1 MEDVKIMENMK
12 EVLKKARKAK
22 HKKPRSHQEP
32 DDSES
37 QCDSISEILNQK
49 WKFSSPPATVNTEE
63 ETISPRVNAFAL
75 MMKKPE
81 PLSQISPEVNGV
93 KKKKKK
99 YTRKPKY
106 NKLDGVNGNT
116 SDISLVDENIDGLN
130 SERNSNGSTNAMM
143 KYLNEAEGGTRAEQE
158 TGGQEEARA
167 EEATTKKRIRS
178 AETSTDVVTS
188 LCKKRKS
195 DKFLLDSNGNSH
207 KTPTKEAPEPEVE
220 TPTYQSG
227 RPRRS
232 CAGKI
237 SYEFLVSP
245 DKASSPEASQK
256 RQMRSRKKADDEDV
270 FVVDDDS
277 PEKDKKPRKLA
288 PLFVKKVP
296 KPAIDPAVEA
306 ARRTFLL
313 SGLPEDMRNSIDK
326 QRQYEDEIVF
336 NDLIAFPSISH
347 ITQLRRD
354 DGLNGITDAMWR
366 KSRVQIKAA
375 DEEWSGVR
383 RCQLERGMFTECS
396 GDEVVSVI
404 SDEIRS
410 VERKPIEDVK
420 QIVKAMKEE
429 FDNFPTNRCFKQL
442 HWKYQNA
449 RGESPD
455 SDYIN
460 ESESDKTLLFVD
472 IFKPNSFD
480 EFLVNLKPIKELQKF
495 LLSWSDK
502 TDDDYDSDDSSSRRS
517 TPGMNNYAVLTGA
530 GGGKTGAVYALANS
544 LNYQVIEI
552 NAGSRR
558 SGKKMLQ
565 DLLEAT
571 QSHRVKD
578 KSVKLFTSSEETEN
592 SQESNC
598 DASPGAKSIIL
609 IEDAELVFEADDGF
623 VSSIQQ
629 LISISKRP
637 VLLTSNTRACQHL
650 QKFIQKNEIVFE
662 RPKNVNHIGRYLSLL
677 CLAANYQISTAAI
690 EQLYVL
696 NGHDL
701 RRTIN
706 EIEFFIRS
714 GNTRANG
721 GDLMDLYRRPRRE
734 WSNKRQLNYGVNSLS
749 TICFESSIVS
759 SFAVM
764 SRERADNGEVSYQ
777 QRQLTD
783 EIDEYLAERNAV
795 DAQQDSAGGEQNLIS
810 R

>member
-22 HKKPRSHQEP
+22 HKKPRSHQKP

-37 QCDSISEILNQK
+37 QGDSISEILNQK
-49 WKFSSPPATVNTEE
+49 WMFSSPPATAKTEE
-63 ETISPRVNAFAL
+63 ETKISPRVDAFAL

-93 KKKKKK
+93 KKKRK

-106 NKLDGVNGNT
+106 NKLDSDNGNT
-116 SDISLVDENIDGLN
+116 SDITLIDEN
-130 SERNSNGSTNAMM
+130 SEGPKSEKLKNSNGSTNGVI
-143 KYLNEAEGGTRAEQE
+143 KLLKEEAEGVEDEGEKAVEETRAE
-158 TGGQEEARA
+158 EEP
-167 EEATTKKRIRS
+167 TKKRIRS
-178 AETSTDVVTS
+178 AETDIVTS
-188 LCKKRKS
+188 VCKKRKS
-195 DKFLLDSNGNSH
+195 DKFELDSNGNSH
-207 KTPTKEAPEPEVE
+207 GTPTKEAPEEEVK

-237 SYEFLVSP
+237 SYDLVVSP
-245 DKASSPEASQK
+245 DKASSSEASQK
-256 RQMRSRKKADDEDV
+256 RQTRSSKKADDDEA
-270 FVVDDDS
+270 FVIDDDS

-296 KPAIDPAVEA
+296 KPAIDPVVKA

-326 QRQYEDEIVF
+326 QRQYEDEIVS

-347 ITQLRRD
+347 ITQRRD
-354 DGLNGITDAMWR
+354 DELNGITAAMWK
-366 KSRVQIKAA
+366 KSRVQIKAD
-375 DEEWSGVR
+375 DEESDDVHR
-383 RCQLERGMFTECS
+383 SQFKRGMFTECS
-396 GDEVVSVI
+396 GDEVVAVI

-410 VERKPIEDVK
+410 VERTPIENVK
-420 QIVKAMKEE
+420 KIVKEMKQE
-429 FDNFPTNRCFKQL
+429 FDTFPTNRCFKQL
-442 HWKYQNA
+442 HSKYQNTK
-449 RGESPD
+449 GESPD
-455 SDYIN
+455 SDDIN
-460 ESESDKTLLFVD
+460 ENESDKNLLFVD
-472 IFKPNSFD
+472 IFKPESFE

-495 LLSWSDK
+495 LLSWNDK
-502 TDDDYDSDDSSSRRS
+502 TDTDYDSDDSSSRRS
-517 TPGMNNYAVLTGA
+517 TQEMNNFAVLTGGG
-530 GGGKTGAVYALANS
+530 GGGKTSSVYALAES
-544 LNYQVIEI
+544 LNYRVIEI

-578 KSVKLFTSSEETEN
+578 KSGKLFTSSEETEN

-629 LISISKRP
+629 LINISKRP
-637 VLLTSNTRACQHL
+637 VLLTTNTRTCQHL
-650 QKFIQKNEIVFE
+650 QKFIQHNEIMFE
-662 RPKNVNHIGRYLSLL
+662 RPKNVNHIGKYLSLL
-677 CLAANYQISTAAI
+677 CLAANYQISAAAI

-701 RRTIN
+701 RKTIN
-706 EIEFFIRS
+706 VIEFFIRS
-714 GNTRANG
+714 GNTRGNG
-721 GDLMDLYRRPRRE
+721 GDLMDLYRQPRRE
-734 WSNKRQLNYGVNSLS
+734 WSNKHQLNYGIKSLS

-759 SFAVM
+759 SFATM
-764 SRERADNGEVSYQ
+764 SRERADDGEVSYQ

-783 EIDEYLAERNAV
+783 EIDEYLFERNAV
-795 DAQQDSAGGEQNLIS
+795 EAQRDSAGGEQKLIS

>member
-22 HKKPRSHQEP
+22 HKKPRSHHEP

-63 ETISPRVNAFAL
+63 EPISPKVDAFAR

-81 PLSQISPEVNGV
+81 PLSQISPEINGV
-93 KKKKKK
+93 KKKKRK

-106 NKLDGVNGNT
+106 NKLDGDNGNT
-116 SDISLVDENIDGLN
+116 SDISLIDENSEGLK
-130 SERNSNGSTNAMM
+130 SERNSNGTANGMM
-143 KYLNEAEGGTRAEQE
+143 KFLNEGEGGTRAEQE
-158 TGGQEEARA
+158 TGAQEETQVQ
-167 EEATTKKRIRS
+167 EATTKKRIRS

-188 LCKKRKS
+188 VCKKRKS
-195 DKFLLDSNGNSH
+195 DKFVLDSNGNSH
-207 KTPTKEAPEPEVE
+207 KTLTKEAPEQEVE

-237 SYEFLVSP
+237 SYGLLVSP

-256 RQMRSRKKADDEDV
+256 RQTRSRKKADDEDA

-277 PEKDKKPRKLA
+277 PEKEKRPRKLA

-296 KPAIDPAVEA
+296 KPAIDPVVKA

-347 ITQLRRD
+347 ITQRRRD
-354 DGLNGITDAMWR
+354 DGLNGITDAMW
-366 KSRVQIKAA
+366 KQSRVQIKAD

-383 RCQLERGMFTECS
+383 RCQLKRGMFTECS
-396 GDEVVSVI
+396 GDEAVSVI

-410 VERKPIEDVK
+410 VERAPIEDVK
-420 QIVKAMKEE
+420 QIVKAMKQE

-442 HWKYQNA
+442 HSKLRNA

-455 SDYIN
+455 SDEN
-460 ESESDKTLLFVD
+460 ESDKNLLFVD

-502 TDDDYDSDDSSSRRS
+502 TDNDYDSDDSSSRCS
-517 TPGMNNYAVLTGA
+517 TPGTNNFAVLTGA
-530 GGGKTGAVYALANS
+530 GGGKTSSVYALANS

-578 KSVKLFTSSEETEN
+578 KSGKLFTSSEETEN

-637 VLLTSNTRACQHL
+637 VLLTTNTRACQHL
-650 QKFIQKNEIVFE
+650 QKFIQQNEIAFE

-677 CLAANYQISTAAI
+677 CLAANYQISAAAI

-734 WSNKRQLNYGVNSLS
+734 WSNKHQLNYGVNSLS
-749 TICFESSIVS
+749 AICFESSIVS

-764 SRERADNGEVSYQ
+764 SRERADDGEVSYQ

-795 DAQQDSAGGEQNLIS
+795 DAQRDSAGGEQNLIS